1 MLDRAQQYWSS
12 TYAGWKLHIGGRLSL
27 VALGSFVYA
36 TIEQRASSSMKQAV
50 YEMQHRQDRVSAPE
64 GSLAGLMKQKDQLA
78 GLVSGKTNAL
88 FVISSAGPSEGRVGA
103 CKGRRACE
111 EPEDLGTWKFG
122 RNVAKAS
129 FY

>member
-1 MLDRAQQYWSS
+1 
-12 TYAGWKLHIGGRLSL
+12 
-27 VALGSFVYA
+27 
-36 TIEQRASSSMKQAV
+36 MKQAV
-50 YEMQHRQDRVSAPE
+50 YEMQHQQDRVSAPE

-122 RNVAKAS
+122 RNVAKAP